1 MDCFIKE
8 CARLFHDRR
17 SKGHLSLSFYIQFFK
32 QRVNITLQHVL
43 PSTMER
49 KIVLVN
55 DACFRAPITIKFQ
68 DLHAH
73 DIKRAMGEVTSYY
86 KRD

>member
-1 MDCFIKE
+1 
-8 CARLFHDRR
+8 
-17 SKGHLSLSFYIQFFK
+17 
-32 QRVNITLQHVL
+32 
-43 PSTMER
+43 MER